1 MHKNQ
6 HDSGDILF
14 LSPAGGPITELRQT
28 YQDELALYTEDNQ
41 LLQDLRE
48 WKQLIRYTRYTK
60 GGRTIAVDMVFPH
73 AALKD
78 LLKKLHAAKA
88 RDGIAATAAAA
99 ADPK

>member
-1 MHKNQ
+1 MNKNQ
-6 HDSGDILF
+6 YDSGDILF

-48 WKQLIRYTRYTK
+48 WKQLKMYVRYFK
-60 GGRTIAVDMVFPH
+60 GGRTIAVDMIFPH

-78 LLKKLHAAKA
+78 LLKKLHTAKTALPAA
-88 RDGIAATAAAA
+88 GCAAAA
-99 ADPK
+99 AIPK